1 VVQYEFQLSGL
12 RTHDQPDRYA
22 KKLLIRPPREKGE
35 PTVKNHRI
43 LLITGLLILALGSV
57 ASQFAQ
63 DISSGPRKAD
73 PGRRS
78 LLFGLVRTI
87 NTAEA
92 QERIEY
98 GSYGLWRTLL
108 EHHQEYLN
116 SWLAR
121 FYFANGANVH
131 FGQPPEILPGWNLRL
146 NVHTDGQGYDLL
158 LEDETD
164 KSASAALSD
173 ERGVIGECKWL
184 Q

>member
-1 VVQYEFQLSGL
+1 MLK
-12 RTHDQPDRYA
+12 RTHASAQQ
-22 KKLLIRPPREKGE
+22 EKGE
-35 PTVKNHRI
+35 PTVKKLRI
-43 LLITGLLILALGSV
+43 FLRTVLLVLALGTV

-63 DISSGPRKAD
+63 DTSNGSRKAD

-92 QERIEY
+92 QERVKY
-98 GSYGLWRTLL
+98 GSYGSWRTLL
-108 EHHQEYLN
+108 EHQQEYLN
-116 SWLAR
+116 SWLRR
-121 FYFANGANVH
+121 FYSAHDANVH
-131 FGQPPEILPGWNLRL
+131 FDDTPEILLAWNLRL

-158 LEDETD
+158 LEEATD
-164 KSASAALSD
+164 KSGYAALSD